1 MDHGTS
7 DEQSWRLTRAAVD
20 VLLARPELA
29 ATALATLDRWD
40 SVVPPDSAALRQQR
54 DALIRRD
61 FAPVLARN
69 DRGHSSAG
77 ASPLARVL
85 PQAQRLAIIRG
96 MQRSQLE
103 HLIPRRW
110 RDHEPVRVRRHRQP
124 GHPRIRR
131 GSRPPSACLDGGR
144 TSIRFRRPSWPT

>member
-1 MDHGTS
+1 MDKDHGTS

-40 SVVPPDSAALRQQR
+40 SVAPPDSAALRAAWR

-69 DRGHSSAG
+69 DRGQQLRR

-85 PQAQRLAIIRG
+85 PQAQRLAIIRACKG
-96 MQRSQLE
+96 RS
-103 HLIPRRW
+103 
-110 RDHEPVRVRRHRQP
+110 
-124 GHPRIRR
+124 
-131 GSRPPSACLDGGR
+131 SN
-144 TSIRFRRPSWPT
+144 T